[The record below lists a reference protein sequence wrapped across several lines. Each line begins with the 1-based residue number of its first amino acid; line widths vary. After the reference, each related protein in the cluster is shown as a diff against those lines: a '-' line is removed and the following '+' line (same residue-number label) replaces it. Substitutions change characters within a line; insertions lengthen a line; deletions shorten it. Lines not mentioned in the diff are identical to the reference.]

1 MKLSSLAGRLLMG
14 LVILLLAVAFADEED
29 VEITWDASDPGE
41 GIQDSYPSGLAKLKL
56 EADDTFYTLTLF
68 KVRGLSPDDDDIDA
82 VEAADEAVTTAFSSG
97 ATDVTTL
104 LNNALEIAEVH
115 GEIGAD
121 AGDEDE
127 ISVILEDGTWILA
140 GHAQGA
146 DGVPYAFEY
155 ETFVVEGKSVGV
167 RPRTEQVIEMVDF
180 DFVMPEGIQAGK
192 QLWEV
197 ANQGEQLHHMV
208 LIRLDDGKTMNDVMT
223 FLETGEGVPPGDE
236 AGYVGLLS
244 KGQSAFVELDLEPG
258 EYVAICFIPD
268 HGASASTTDHAH
280 LGMVQSFTV
289 AGGGVASTE

>member
-1 MKLSSLAGRLLMG
+1 MG
-14 LVILLLAVAFADEED
+14 LAILVLAVAFANEED
-29 VEITWDASDPGE
+29 IEIVWDASDPGE
-41 GIQDSYPSGLAKLKL
+41 GIQESYRSGLAKLKL

-68 KVRGLSPDDDDIDA
+68 KVRGLSPDDEDVDA
-82 VEAADEAVTTAFSSG
+82 VEAADEAVTRAFSSG
-97 ATDVTTL
+97 ATDIGSL
-104 LNNALEIAEVH
+104 LNNALEIAQVR

-146 DGVPYAFEY
+146 DGMPYAFEY

-167 RPRTEQVIEMVDF
+167 RPRTDQVIEMVDF

-197 ANQGEQLHHMV
+197 ANHGQQLHHMV
-208 LIRLDDGKTMNDVMT
+208 LLRLDEGRTMNDVTAFM
-223 FLETGEGVPPGDE
+223 ESADGVPPGEE

-244 KGQSAFVELDLEPG
+244 KGQSAFVEVDLEPG

-268 HGASASTTDHAH
+268 HGASATSTDHAH

-289 AGGGVASTE
+289 TGGVASTE